1 MQLFNWSFLFVSAM
15 CVSCVFFFLFPLLNV
30 CSVALDLT
38 LFIPVEI
45 VIDVTFVN
53 RHLEEVFS
61 CVKSW
66 FLSFFFFGLVS
77 FPQLHY
83 VT

>member
-1 MQLFNWSFLFVSAM
+1 MCELFV
-15 CVSCVFFFLFPLLNV
+15 FFLFPLLNV

-38 LFIPVEI
+38 LLIPVEI

-66 FLSFFFFGLVS
+66 FL
-77 FPQLHY
+77 Y
-83 VT
+83 VFVFLSGFLP

>member
-1 MQLFNWSFLFVSAM
+1 M
-15 CVSCVFFFLFPLLNV
+15 

-66 FLSFFFFGLVS
+66 FLYVFFVLFFFCLVS
-77 FPQLHY
+77 FHNY
-83 VT
+83 IM

>member
-1 MQLFNWSFLFVSAM
+1 M
-15 CVSCVFFFLFPLLNV
+15 

-66 FLSFFFFGLVS
+66 FFYVFVFFLVS
-77 FPQLHY
+77 FHNY
-83 VT
+83 IM

>member
-1 MQLFNWSFLFVSAM
+1 MCELFF
-15 CVSCVFFFLFPLLNV
+15 FFFLLPLLNM

-66 FLSFFFFGLVS
+66 FFYVFVFFLVS
-77 FPQLHY
+77 FHNY
-83 VT
+83 IM

>member
-1 MQLFNWSFLFVSAM
+1 M
-15 CVSCVFFFLFPLLNV
+15 

-66 FLSFFFFGLVS
+66 FLYVFFLSGFL
-77 FPQLHY
+77 L
-83 VT
+83 